1 MKGEGEG
8 EGGRREGEGGR
19 GKEEG
24 ENGRPQPVGRA
35 RGQHFAAPIS
45 RQCHPEVCEV
55 QVPKAARSCGGV
67 VSHSVLPEP
76 ELCQQW
82 DQDARVMLRG
92 QPALPTKEGIVPPPA
107 PSHSGGLPCLPALM
121 SLTFLQY
128 CSRSQFS
135 SCVTPVASSSI
146 PAGCWLKECP
156 GCCHSRDSIRDKGH
170 AATLPPVSRAPPPL
184 EKWWP
189 ESVCLLFPASGPG
202 AVVSSAWLGLSILQD
217 EPRPL

>member
-1 MKGEGEG
+1 MKE
-8 EGGRREGEGGR
+8 EGGR

-24 ENGRPQPVGRA
+24 EKRKWKGEGLSLWEGA
-35 RGQHFAAPIS
+35 GQHFAAPTS

-67 VSHSVLPEP
+67 MSHSVFPEP

-82 DQDARVMLRG
+82 DQDQVMLRG

-107 PSHSGGLPCLPALM
+107 PSHLGGLPCLPTLM

-128 CSRSQFS
+128 CFCSQFS

-146 PAGCWLKECP
+146 PARCWLKDCP
-156 GCCHSRDSIRDKGH
+156 GCCHSRDSIRDKVMLLGH
-170 AATLPPVSRAPPPL
+170 AATLPPVSRAPPLL

-189 ESVCLLFPASGPG
+189 ESVCPLFPTSGPG
-202 AVVSSAWLGLSILQD
+202 AVAFSAWLGLSILQD